1 MASVISPLDGVV
13 VAYGQQGGGD
23 PALIFVHGLVGDR
36 SDFEAQISFFGR
48 THRVIAVDL
57 PGSGESGRNRT
68 EWTMAALGEDV
79 AAVADH
85 LGLDDVVLVGH
96 SLGADVTVE
105 AAKRLAGQVRA
116 LVWVSSY
123 RSLGDLKSED
133 EIEAWLAPFRTDF
146 EAAMDDLTRR
156 NFGPDADPMLV
167 ETTVTKAR
175 SADPDRVMGLLVS
188 KLENEPAVLE
198 TLSALS
204 VPVIAINPDF
214 KRNDG
219 ALVRGSWCRIEGRT
233 RCRSLHHDRRP
244 RHLQSRTHR
253 DPQTTRCTP
262 HITALMCGPSM
273 P

>member
-1 MASVISPLDGVV
+1 MASVVSPFDGVE
-13 VAYGQQGGGD
+13 VAYGQHGDGD

-36 SDFEAQISFFGR
+36 SDFEAQVSFFER
-48 THRVIAVDL
+48 THRVVVVDL
-57 PGSGESGRNRT
+57 PGSGESGGDRT
-68 EWTMAALGEDV
+68 EWTMAGLGADV
-79 AAVADH
+79 AAVADD

-96 SLGADVTVE
+96 SLGGDVIVE
-105 AAKRLAGQVRA
+105 AAKRLSGRVTA

-133 EIEAWLAPFRTDF
+133 EVEAWLAPFRTDF

-188 KLENEPAVLE
+188 ELDNEPAVIE
-198 TLSALS
+198 AVSDLS

-214 KRNDG
+214 KTNDRASLA
-219 ALVRGSWCRIEGRT
+219 ALQVDLRVVPGVGHFTMIEDPDT
-233 RCRSLHHDRRP
+233 FNQELADT
-244 RHLQSRTHR
+244 LKKLATSRT
-253 DPQTTRCTP
+253 
-262 HITALMCGPSM
+262 
-273 P
+273 